1 MHADRLINRVILNNV
16 DCIFLTIYPFEHRIR
31 DGHTEKNGNDWHW
44 LDSMN
49 GSVTHPTYMVSGATL
64 LDIDEAYRAN
74 EWANAIHAFKVLYT
88 FPNLSYQ
95 PPGSFSPLSAG
106 QP

>member
-1 MHADRLINRVILNNV
+1 
-16 DCIFLTIYPFEHRIR
+16 
-31 DGHTEKNGNDWHW
+31 
-44 LDSMN
+44 MN

-95 PPGSFSPLSAG
+95 PPAG
-106 QP
+106 VLLC